1 MTVAQLL
8 PEENTVVII
17 NNHPTIS
24 PPKQIDWV
32 QPVLTTYSIDSSFIE
47 NLQYSYIRARINVM
61 VKDLSEE
68 RTRDY
73 VNATD
78 ILNDRITN
86 YYLQHEGKTIQNI
99 YIRRLDFNVDFS
111 DTSRRIEY
119 FGTDILSALHIT
131 TREYLIRDN
140 LFINKGQH
148 LNPFIVADNERH
160 LRTLPF
166 IRDARI
172 MVKQDTLN
180 RDLVDIY
187 VITKDL
193 FSISAEVREFTGQ
206 KQFLSV
212 SENNL
217 LGSGQGIKITGLR
230 DVQRHPNMGFNVDY
244 FIPNIFGSLINT
256 DFKIGTISNN
266 LYDWRQN
273 LLDIRMSLNKPLISQ
288 YTSFIGALTLGKQK
302 TFNTYPALYNDTTN
316 LRDYYVNYEQN
327 YIDATLGYNID
338 AKKYI
343 LNNRAPDRNVIML
356 RYFNHH
362 FDEYPE
368 EFMYRFSDSI
378 SDRSGILFQYT
389 YFKQFFYKTN
399 YILGFGTTEDMP
411 AGINVS
417 VTGGYRRTNHIKR
430 PYLGVELNRYIL
442 TKESDFLQYFIRGG
456 AYYGKTYG
464 FEDINVLGGISMYS
478 RLIQMNKIKFRHRL
492 LASYAQQINPFTSEP
507 LRINNIFGLE
517 AFREDSVMAEK
528 RLTLR
533 SESFFF
539 LNKKFLGFKF
549 APFFTADASLLD
561 LNKHTI
567 WHDNL
572 YYSIGG
578 GIRTRNENLQ
588 FGTIE
593 LRVNYFPKKIAYENQ
608 FKILIRSN
616 LRFRYN
622 SSYVNRPTFIQ
633 YNSDIYNNVY

>member
-8 PEENTVVII
+8 PEGTNTITVHKNTIGP
-17 NNHPTIS
+17 PTQIAYV
-24 PPKQIDWV
+24 PPA
-32 QPVLTTYSIDSSFIE
+32 LTIAPIDSSFMI
-47 NLQYSYIRARINVM
+47 NLQYSYVRARINVLM
-61 VKDLSEE
+61 KDLSEE
-68 RTRDY
+68 RTREY

-86 YYLQHEGKTIQNI
+86 YYLQHEGKTIHNI

-172 MVKQDTLN
+172 MVKQDSLN

-193 FSISAEVREFTGQ
+193 FSISAEVREFTGK

-230 DVQRHPNMGFNVDY
+230 DTERHPNMGFNVDY
-244 FIPNIFGSLINT
+244 FIPNVFGSLINA
-256 DFKIGTISNN
+256 DFNVGTISNN

-273 LLDIRMSLNKPLISQ
+273 LLDISMSLNKPLVSQ
-288 YTSFIGALTLGKQK
+288 YTSFIGGITLGKQK
-302 TFNTYPALYNDTTN
+302 TFNTYPSLYNDSN
-316 LRDYYVNYEQN
+316 RINDNYIAYDQD
-327 YIDATLGYNID
+327 YIDATIGYNID

-343 LNNRAPDRNVIML
+343 LNNKAPDRNVIML

-362 FDEYPE
+362 FNEYPE

-378 SDRSGILFQYT
+378 SDRAALLFQYT

-417 VTGGYRRTNHIKR
+417 VAAGYRRIQNIKR

-442 TKESDFLQYFIRGG
+442 TQKSDFLQYFIRGG
-456 AYYGKTYG
+456 TYFRKMYG

-478 RLIQMNKIKFRHRL
+478 RLVQMNKIKFRHHL
-492 LASYAQQINPFTSEP
+492 LTSYAQQINPFTSEP

-528 RLTLR
+528 RFTLR

-539 LNKKFLGFKF
+539 LNKKLLGFKF

-593 LRVNYFPKKIAYENQ
+593 IRVNYFPKKIAYENQ

-622 SSYVNRPTFIQ
+622 SSYVNRPTFAE